1 MAIPSPSVFLSWLRI
16 RLGGMSPGAALAD
29 IIRRGAAISPTGIT
43 CRGKTDGGGAQVHAV
58 ISALAL
64 ARATGL
70 TYYHSP
76 FSSIAHAEGDEAEWV
91 KRWEDFFR
99 LGEGER
105 MLAPEDEARCVKL
118 KDFIKAPAMWRGR
131 DVIVE
136 AEHFTGFT
144 DANVDALAV
153 SLPDIRRKYARS
165 DKSGLTLH
173 RDTGRLTMNVHVRR
187 GDVSADHPQHSNRFT
202 ADETVLE
209 TIRTVREAAEA
220 EGAALAVNIWSQG
233 KRTDFAAYE
242 AAGCKLFLDTDI
254 FETIYNLT
262 QSDVLLMAKSSLS
275 YVAALL
281 NEGICLYE
289 DFWHSPLPNWVR
301 IGSPVNLATDDFRAA
316 LRARRQDDQ
325 TSRITGG

>member
-1 MAIPSPSVFLSWLRI
+1 
-16 RLGGMSPGAALAD
+16 
-29 IIRRGAAISPTGIT
+29 
-43 CRGKTDGGGAQVHAV
+43 
-58 ISALAL
+58 
-64 ARATGL
+64 
-70 TYYHSP
+70 
-76 FSSIAHAEGDEAEWV
+76 
-91 KRWEDFFR
+91 
-99 LGEGER
+99 
-105 MLAPEDEARCVKL
+105 
-118 KDFIKAPAMWRGR
+118 
-131 DVIVE
+131 
-136 AEHFTGFT
+136 
-144 DANVDALAV
+144 
-153 SLPDIRRKYARS
+153 
-165 DKSGLTLH
+165 
-173 RDTGRLTMNVHVRR
+173 MNVHVRR

-254 FETIYNLT
+254 FETTYNLT